1 MDIKSNDDLLNYLIE
16 RASSTDP
23 NIAKQWFGRL
33 QQRITGIQLA
43 HNIAANHADKMTPDQ
58 IVEYVNSLQNAIFKK
73 IVMG

>member
-1 MDIKSNDDLLNYLIE
+1 MDIKTNDDLLTYLVD
-16 RASSTDP
+16 RASSQDP

-43 HNIAANHADKMTPDQ
+43 HAIAANHADKLSPDQ
-58 IVEYVNSLQNAIFKK
+58 VVDYVNSLQNTIFKK